1 MKKLFKNKDFM
12 LLWTGQSISDLGTWI
27 NFVGLTLY
35 IYQIFGSGKILGL
48 FMVVRMLPAL
58 IFGSLGGY
66 IADRYSCKTVMIICD
81 ILRAALVLAFL
92 WTTNLYA
99 FFVIGL
105 LLSALD
111 KVFVA
116 ARGAIIPGI
125 VEKEDLMEANS
136 LSRMT
141 HSVITIVGPAIAAL
155 LVSKLT
161 YRSVFIV
168 DSLTFVV
175 SFITVLCITS
185 YVPVPRSSK
194 QSNFIEEFKDTFR
207 FFGGHLTLMF
217 LTGMR
222 ILDATGSGA
231 YNVAL
236 PIFSKTL
243 TSLKGSSFGW
253 LIGAWALGEFSGSL
267 SLKHITN
274 KINISKEGIFA
285 LSVIL
290 MATGMGM
297 TFHTGNL
304 YIAMIVIFFGGF
316 GDGIAGVMF
325 NTELMKESPDNMRGK
340 IFGTTMAMQV
350 TAVALGMAVSG
361 FFLDK
366 FPMRSIT
373 DFCSF
378 AIAGGTALGFF
389 LFKLK
394 NKKAM

>member
-12 LLWTGQSISDLGTWI
+12 LLWSGQSISDLGTWI

-99 FFVIGL
+99 FFIIGL
-105 LLSALD
+105 LLSAID

-125 VEKEDLMEANS
+125 VAKEDLMEANS

-155 LVSKLT
+155 LISKLT

-168 DSLTFVV
+168 DSLTFAV
-175 SFITVLCITS
+175 SFLTVIFITGYTPI
-185 YVPVPRSSK
+185 PRPSK
-194 QSNFIEEFKDTFR
+194 QTHFIEEFRDTFR

-222 ILDATGSGA
+222 MLDAIGSGA

-236 PIFSKTL
+236 PIFSKNL
-243 TSLKGSSFGW
+243 TTLKGSSFGW
-253 LIGAWALGEFSGSL
+253 LVGAWAFGEFTGSM
-267 SLKHITN
+267 SVNQFTRKPG
-274 KINISKEGIFA
+274 ISKEGLFA
-285 LSVIL
+285 MSVIL
-290 MATGMGM
+290 MAGGMGM
-297 TFHTGNL
+297 TFHTGNIYYAL
-304 YIAMIVIFFGGF
+304 ISIFFGGF
-316 GDGIAGVMF
+316 GDGIASVLF

-340 IFGTTMAMQV
+340 IFGTTMALQV

-366 FPMRSIT
+366 FPMKSIT
-373 DFCSF
+373 DFCSYM
-378 AIAGGTALGFF
+378 IAGGTALGYFIF
-389 LFKLK
+389 TLK
-394 NKKAM
+394 KKEV